1 MRIPSTKRIC
11 FVGQKGS
18 FNSRLESFIEEK
30 RNKAKKGFV
39 PRDISEELR
48 LKNCQNLDKSKRDE
62 FIARIVKKLESSEE
76 EESVSISSLVDN
88 FSAEEKALLKS
99 ECGGFQTL
107 IKNNRQL
114 FHVQVRPRNSD
125 FMHFFFLSSVHILSH
140 PIYPCSSH
148 TAFSVQPR
156 ALSTL
161 ATRGRAMQ
169 FACSWE
175 ITAFLK
181 FIDPEKIRVE
191 FLKKVKKWKRKL
203 LIWKSSLSKS
213 AFKR

>member
-1 MRIPSTKRIC
+1 MTCPNLCVTGISRSICELGDGPSQWDAMRIPSTKRIC

-18 FNSRLESFIEEK
+18 FTPRLESFIEEK
-30 RNKAKKGFV
+30 RNKANKGFV

-62 FIARIVKKLESSEE
+62 FIARIVKKLESSNSSE

-125 FMHFFFLSSVHILSH
+125 FMHTFFLSSVHILSH
-140 PIYPCSSH
+140 PIYPCFSH
-148 TAFSVQPR
+148 TAFSLQP
-156 ALSTL
+156 
-161 ATRGRAMQ
+161 
-169 FACSWE
+169 
-175 ITAFLK
+175 
-181 FIDPEKIRVE
+181 
-191 FLKKVKKWKRKL
+191 
-203 LIWKSSLSKS
+203 
-213 AFKR
+213 

>member
-1 MRIPSTKRIC
+1 M
-11 FVGQKGS
+11 
-18 FNSRLESFIEEK
+18 N
-30 RNKAKKGFV
+30 KGFV

-62 FIARIVKKLESSEE
+62 FIARIVKKLESSADSEE

-125 FMHFFFLSSVHILSH
+125 FMHIFFLIISTHLISSDLSVFLAH
-140 PIYPCSSH
+140 GLLSPAVG
-148 TAFSVQPR
+148 AFNF
-156 ALSTL
+156 
-161 ATRGRAMQ
+161 GH
-169 FACSWE
+169 
-175 ITAFLK
+175 
-181 FIDPEKIRVE
+181 
-191 FLKKVKKWKRKL
+191 
-203 LIWKSSLSKS
+203 
-213 AFKR
+213 

>member
-18 FNSRLESFIEEK
+18 FTPRLESFIEEK
-30 RNKAKKGFV
+30 RNKANKGFV

-62 FIARIVKKLESSEE
+62 FIARIVKKLESSNSSE

-125 FMHFFFLSSVHILSH
+125 FMHTFFSYHQYTSYLIRSIRVSRTRPSLSSRRRFQLW
-140 PIYPCSSH
+140 PLG
-148 TAFSVQPR
+148 AVQFCLFVR
-156 ALSTL
+156 NHCNF
-161 ATRGRAMQ
+161 Q
-169 FACSWE
+169 
-175 ITAFLK
+175 IH
-181 FIDPEKIRVE
+181 
-191 FLKKVKKWKRKL
+191 
-203 LIWKSSLSKS
+203 
-213 AFKR
+213 

>member
-18 FNSRLESFIEEK
+18 FTPRLEAFIEEK
-30 RNKAKKGFV
+30 RNKTSKGFI

-48 LKNCQNLDKSKRDE
+48 LKNCQNLDKTKRDE
-62 FIARIVKKLESSEE
+62 FIARIVKILESSNS
-76 EESVSISSLVDN
+76 EESLSISSLVDN
-88 FSAEEKALLKS
+88 FSVEEKALLKS

-125 FMHFFFLSSVHILSH
+125 FMQNFALSSVHILSH
-140 PIYPCSSH
+140 PICPCFSH
-148 TAFSVQPR
+148 TAYSVQPW

-161 ATRGRAMQ
+161 ATRGRALHY
-169 FACSWE
+169 SWE
-175 ITAFLK
+175 ITAFFE
-181 FIDPEKIRVE
+181 FIDPGKFDKNR
-191 FLKKVKKWKRKL
+191 KKVKKCQRKRSSWKNTA
-203 LIWKSSLSKS
+203 SKN